1 MENKDFFRKRTEAMS
16 VELPLAVLDCVT
28 VCGKD
33 NAKFSKMEALYDLLD
48 RQRLTVVSGEEWFDC
63 STLRLAREW
72 KWQRPTVKK
81 FLAKLV
87 NLGVLNLQPSGSRT
101 LGQIR
106 KMKDAQSDNSCV
118 EGDNDT
124 SLKGACAS
132 PIVCNRV

>member
-101 LGQIR
+101 LGQIQN
-106 KMKDAQSDNSCV
+106 MKDTQSDNSSV
-118 EGDNDT
+118 EGVTNT
-124 SLKGACAS
+124 PPKGACAS